1 MENKL
6 KLTVYE
12 RIVLQNILPQE
23 GDFITLKLVRKLR
36 EALAFNEK
44 EIAEVNFR
52 NHWNCPQCKKV
63 EVSNEMPKCLDC
75 DIYMVSGGQ
84 VTWDDEKAKK
94 VVKDVFMG
102 AKMLA
107 LCETTLKKLN
117 DEEKLTDQHMSLYG
131 KFVEGSDEGVD

>member
-1 MENKL
+1 MKL
-6 KLTVYE
+6 EVYE
-12 RIVLQNILPQE
+12 RLILMNILPRE

-52 NHWNCPQCKKV
+52 SHWKCPKCDKT
-63 EVSNEMPKCLDC
+63 EILSEMPKCPDC
-75 DIYMVSGGQ
+75 DIFMQSSGQ
-84 VTWDDEKAKK
+84 VTWDDDKAKK

-107 LCETTLKKLN
+107 LCESTLKKLS
-117 DEEKLTDQHMSLYG
+117 DEQKLTDQHMSLYS
-131 KFVEGSDEGVD
+131 KFVEGADEDGD